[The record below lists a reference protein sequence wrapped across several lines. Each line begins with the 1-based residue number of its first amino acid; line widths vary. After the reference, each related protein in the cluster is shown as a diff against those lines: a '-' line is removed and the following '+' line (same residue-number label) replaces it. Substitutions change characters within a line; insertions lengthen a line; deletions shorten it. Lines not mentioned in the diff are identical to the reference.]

1 MEVKI
6 SRGLLSTYWTLAL
19 ILTGLMSPLL
29 GKLYAAVGARMMIA
43 VAGRFP
49 LLALRLLR
57 IAYLSPPS
65 ARPSLCRHR
74 CFDGPRFEWARAHRV
89 VLGIAHYH
97 VSV

>member
-19 ILTGLMSPLL
+19 ILTGVMSPLL

-43 VAGRFP
+43 VAGIF
-49 LLALRLLR
+49 LLPAMRLLR

-65 ARPSLCRHR
+65 SRPSLCRHR
-74 CFDGPRFEWARAHRV
+74 CFDGPRLEWTRAHRA